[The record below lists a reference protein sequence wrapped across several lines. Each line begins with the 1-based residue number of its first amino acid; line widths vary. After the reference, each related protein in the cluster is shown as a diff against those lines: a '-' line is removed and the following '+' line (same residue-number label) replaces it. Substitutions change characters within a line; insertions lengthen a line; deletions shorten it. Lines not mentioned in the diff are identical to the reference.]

1 MMGFGIIGTII
12 ILVILNYIIKDA
24 VEEGVFNALKRY
36 DALREKNTSHE
47 E

>member
-1 MMGFGIIGTII
+1 MMGYGIIGTII

-24 VEEGVFNALKRY
+24 VEDGVFNALKRY
-36 DALREKNTSHE
+36 DALKEKETYNE